1 MSKNLESLILRLKSD
16 KYEQINLILSL
27 IEELK
32 K

>member
-1 MSKNLESLILRLKSD
+1 MSKNPLSFSALKSD

>member
-1 MSKNLESLILRLKSD
+1 MSKNLESLILRIKSD